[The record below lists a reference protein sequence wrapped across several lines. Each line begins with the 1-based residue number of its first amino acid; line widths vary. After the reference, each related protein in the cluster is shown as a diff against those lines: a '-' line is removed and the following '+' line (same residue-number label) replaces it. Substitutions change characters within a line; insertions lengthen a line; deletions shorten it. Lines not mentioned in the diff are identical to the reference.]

1 MSSAGC
7 RLQAH
12 TLVHC
17 GVAYESGDRSRWHP
31 ESRWRSWRLTKT
43 HSTVV
48 HQKVVV
54 EKLTGSKRFEEK
66 PPSIPRSCPASLHS
80 HDARAW
86 LRWAYGCKMPN
97 QALQVLRG
105 RGHRELLANV
115 FESSVANSTQSDL
128 ILQLAEERLDLS
140 SLSLMSEERG
150 LFGSLSRTLPYSFFD
165 MYHQL
170 LVAARRTF
178 SLSGASA
185 ALGPSRSIY
194 MASVYSGL
202 DTDVLQLFPSRH
214 L

>member
-1 MSSAGC
+1 
-7 RLQAH
+7 
-12 TLVHC
+12 
-17 GVAYESGDRSRWHP
+17 
-31 ESRWRSWRLTKT
+31 
-43 HSTVV
+43 
-48 HQKVVV
+48 
-54 EKLTGSKRFEEK
+54 
-66 PPSIPRSCPASLHS
+66 
-80 HDARAW
+80 
-86 LRWAYGCKMPN
+86 MPN

-178 SLSGASA
+178 SLFWSIRSTW
-185 ALGPSRSIY
+185 PESIY
-194 MASVYSGL
+194 IYGVC
-202 DTDVLQLFPSRH
+202 LQRA
-214 L
+214 